1 MKKSIELA
9 LIPDEQYSE
18 YRYNV
23 IFKAY
28 KWDPQVGDHNT
39 IAKHVV
45 LMDQETVEQLETWA
59 EKLSEETMGM
69 EEVLIPNWNWRKKW
83 VCPERL

>member
-9 LIPDEQYSE
+9 LIPNEKYSE

-39 IAKHVV
+39 DGGGLHSQTGIS
-45 LMDQETVEQLETWA
+45 
-59 EKLSEETMGM
+59 EKTGAAPKGLKNIGPA
-69 EEVLIPNWNWRKKW
+69 LK
-83 VCPERL
+83 L